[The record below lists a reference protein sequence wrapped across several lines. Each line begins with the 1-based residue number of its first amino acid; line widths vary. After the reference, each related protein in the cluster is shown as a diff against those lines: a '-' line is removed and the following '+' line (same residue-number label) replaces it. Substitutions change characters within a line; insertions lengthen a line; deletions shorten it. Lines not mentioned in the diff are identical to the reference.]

1 MDFRESL
8 KSEGVCSIGL
18 SACRWVRVS
27 MAQMLAGQF
36 CQLEGKIQT
45 EHTYGKDPHPPK
57 D

>member
-1 MDFRESL
+1 MDFRKSL
-8 KSEGVCSIGL
+8 KSEGVCGIGL